1 MSSRKAA
8 KKRPAAC
15 VQDAA
20 QAAEGPAASTA
31 ADAEHVKKRGR
42 PCKAK
47 EEKNSKKSY
56 RSPLHV
62 YMEYIAPCNCQ
73 LALA

>member
-1 MSSRKAA
+1 M
-8 KKRPAAC
+8 
-15 VQDAA
+15 QDAA

-47 EEKNSKKSY
+47 EENKEEKSS
-56 RSPLHV
+56 RSPLRA
-62 YMEYIAPCNCQ
+62 YMGYMAPATASLPLPNFSQ
-73 LALA
+73 RRLP